1 MTRRRVPVHN
11 GFVRLLLV
19 EDEPHAS
26 RMLAKGLR
34 EQAYAV
40 DVAGDGET
48 AMMRTA
54 SNDYDVVVLDLGLPD
69 TDGVALCRTW
79 RAEGLVAPILML
91 TARDAVHARIVGL
104 DSGADDYITKPFDFD
119 ELLARFTRAHSPRR
133 ASASARALACRP
145 AGAQYP
151 RAQCRVRRHVAGP
164 HDARVRA
171 HGVSRAA
178 RRRSGGTGRNRRARV
193 GRIVRSG
200 FQRD

>member
-1 MTRRRVPVHN
+1 MTRWRVPVHN

-48 AMMRTA
+48 ATMRTA

-91 TARDAVHARIVGL
+91 TARDAVQARIVGL

-119 ELLARFTRAHSPRR
+119 ELLARL
-133 ASASARALACRP
+133 RALIRRSAGQARP
-145 AGAQYP
+145 EIDFPAARDRIVMPGADI
-151 RAQCRVRRHVAGP
+151 AITVCRVEVFAVDQGEVP
-164 HDARVRA
+164 DAEECQLLDDM
-171 HGVSRAA
+171 GSKAA
-178 RRRSGGTGRNRRARV
+178 NANDGHA
-193 GRIVRSG
+193 
-200 FQRD
+200 